1 MKKISND
8 FEVFNDSFI
17 KRFSKKL
24 EENKQIFSNF
34 LEKYNNMGDFS
45 KLLDDFKENIY
56 NLNTI
61 MILYDY
67 PPIDHFSIDILHEFS
82 SIEMNS
88 EEINEE
94 NMNKLVGN
102 YFDEHHVV
110 ELEKSINNWNI
121 YDKEKEILINALEG
135 YKQEYYDLVIPT
147 LIARLEG
154 LVYNSINYSG
164 KTNYGKL
171 TNVINKAIDNYIGVF
186 SENDSEKKVYES
198 VKEIYKTQYRSQFV
212 FGLNNNETHIKRH
225 SIMHGNS
232 LNYGTKEN
240 AVKLFLQLEYIYGC
254 LDSLNEVDRDDLFM
268 LLKRGTD

>member
-1 MKKISND
+1 MKKILND
-8 FEVFNDSFI
+8 FEVFSGSFI
-17 KRFSKKL
+17 KKLAKNL
-24 EENKQIFSNF
+24 EENRKIFRKS
-34 LEKYNNMGDFS
+34 LEIYNNMGDFS
-45 KLLDDFKENIY
+45 KLLNDFKENFY
-56 NLNTI
+56 TLNSI
-61 MILYDY
+61 MIHYDY
-67 PPIDHFSIDILHEFS
+67 PPIDHLSIDILHNFT

-110 ELEKSINNWNI
+110 GLEKNINNWNI

-154 LVYNSINYSG
+154 LVYNSISYSGNTNYS
-164 KTNYGKL
+164 KL
-171 TNVINKAIDNYIGVF
+171 TTVINKAIDKYIGVF
-186 SENDSEKKVYES
+186 SENDSEKKNYEL

-212 FGLNNNETHIKRH
+212 FGLDNNETQIKRH

-240 AVKLFLQLEYIYGC
+240 AVKLFLQLEYIYDC
-254 LDSLNEVDRDDLFM
+254 LDSLDEVDRDDLLM
-268 LLKRGTD
+268 VLK

>member
-1 MKKISND
+1 MKKILND
-8 FEVFNDSFI
+8 FEVFSDSFI
-17 KRFSKKL
+17 KKLAKTL
-24 EENKQIFSNF
+24 EENRKIFIKS
-34 LEKYNNMGDFS
+34 LEIHNNMGDFS

-56 NLNTI
+56 TLNSI
-61 MILYDY
+61 MIHYDY
-67 PPIDHFSIDILHEFS
+67 PPIDHLSIDILHNFT

-102 YFDEHHVV
+102 YFDEHHVA

-154 LVYNSINYSG
+154 LVYNSISYSGNTNYS
-164 KTNYGKL
+164 KL
-171 TNVINKAIDNYIGVF
+171 TTVINKAIDNYIGVF
-186 SENDSEKKVYES
+186 SENDSEKENYEL

-212 FGLNNNETHIKRH
+212 FGLDNNVTYIKRH

-254 LDSLNEVDRDDLFM
+254 LDSLDEVDRDDLLM
-268 LLKRGTD
+268 VLK